1 MQSAV
6 AGRGRAALSSSRLTA
21 PPARPVI
28 RPRVLPLA
36 RKPQKIPFVELY
48 AGRLQGV
55 VSSGSD

>member
-6 AGRGRAALSSSRLTA
+6 AGRGEVVVSSARLTA
-21 PPARPVI
+21 PPARSVI
-28 RPRVLPLA
+28 RPRVLPRA
-36 RKPQKIPFVELY
+36 RKVQKVPFVELY